1 MLEDEGG
8 EVMRLN
14 IEVELDYY
22 FAEATDVLLAVEA
35 AQLPDQLLVE
45 DRLIIDGVGPLGP
58 IAGEDGI
65 GRRTWM
71 CAEGGFHA
79 DYRAVVDVERPRQ
92 DLAALPAVPLREL
105 PAEVIPYLWPSRYC
119 EADRFESFVDRRFGD
134 VDGGARVAAM
144 ADWIHERLDY
154 RPGSSDTTTTA
165 ADVFV
170 SRCGVCRDYAHLL
183 AAFARAGGVPAR
195 LVSAYGWKVDPPDF
209 HALVEVWLGEAWH
222 LVDPSRLA
230 PLEGVV
236 RICVGRDA
244 TDIAFMTSF
253 GIAEMKAQSVKVD
266 RVDP

>member
-1 MLEDEGG
+1 
-8 EVMRLN
+8 MRLS
-14 IEVELDYY
+14 IEVELDYA
-22 FAEATDVLLAVEA
+22 FEQPTDVLLTVEV
-35 AQLPDQLLVE
+35 AQLPDQRLVE
-45 DRLIIDGVGPLGP
+45 DQLTIDGVGPLRP

-71 CAEGGFHA
+71 RAEGSFHA
-79 DYRAVVDVERPRQ
+79 GYRAVVDVERTAT
-92 DLAALPAVPLREL
+92 DLTGLAAAPQREL

-119 EADRFESFVDRRFGD
+119 EADRFEGFVERAFAGLEA
-134 VDGGARVAAM
+134 GTMVAAM
-144 ADWIHERLDY
+144 ADWIHDRLDY

-165 ADVFV
+165 ADTFV

-183 AAFARAGGVPAR
+183 VAFARAAGVPAR
-195 LVSAYGWKVDPPDF
+195 LVSAYGWQVDPPDF
-209 HALVEVWLGEAWH
+209 HALVEVWLSEAWH

-253 GIAEMKAQSVKVD
+253 GAAEFNAQSVSVERLAD
-266 RVDP
+266 